1 MIKVILQHI
10 AYKLFYYHH
19 KNLKIKYHYIH
30 AHRLIN
36 LIQINSMKKVIGL
49 NFILIWP
56 YLYLIVYI
64 FYLTKLN
71 LNFDIYL

>member
-10 AYKLFYYHH
+10 AYKLFYYYHM
-19 KNLKIKYHYIH
+19 NLKIKYHYIH

-49 NFILIWP
+49 NFILICS
-56 YLYLIVYI
+56 YLYLLVYI